1 MKTNDTIQ
9 RTTGETLETQV
20 DRYTEA
26 LLTLQPQAKHQKNE
40 LFTRLYPTIVALLSK
55 HVSQKAILDMLQTQ
69 GLKLH
74 PSRFRACPK
83 FCVTG
88 PLAGNCRQTRRHD
101 DNPQA
106 RST

>member
-1 MKTNDTIQ
+1 MKTNDTIHP
-9 RTTGETLETQV
+9 TTGETLETQV

-74 PSRFRACPK
+74 PSRFKA
-83 FCVTG
+83 
-88 PLAGNCRQTRRHD
+88 LMAAHAEA
-101 DNPQA
+101 A
-106 RST
+106 RTKVSGSIEEDAA